1 MSTAMM
7 PDEDQTTAPVPPQ
20 DLPAEQSV
28 LGAMMLSEE
37 AIGDVTDCLHRDDLY
52 RPAHQAIYDGILDL
66 YSRGEPADAIT
77 VSSELER
84 RNELQRVGGAPYL
97 HTLIAT
103 VPTAANAGYY
113 AEQVAA
119 KATLRRAV
127 EAGTRITQL
136 GYYGEAGSE
145 IDEIVDRVQAT
156 AFEVSERRANRDFQS
171 ANAFIP
177 DALTRLEEIQAS
189 DGETGVRTGF
199 ADLDGY
205 LAGLKPG
212 QLITVAGRPGLG
224 KSTLALDVVRSAV
237 LDQQVGAAVFSLE
250 MGQDELAMRFLSA
263 TAGVRF
269 DRMRKGQLTD
279 SDWTQVARAS
289 AKLQEAPLFLDD
301 SPDLTPTAIR
311 TKARRLKQRHGIG
324 LIVVDYLQLMTSGK
338 KVESRQV
345 EVSEFSRQL
354 KLLAKELEVPV
365 IAVAQLNRESDKR
378 TDKKPQLSDLRESGG
393 IENDSDAVVL
403 IHRPDAFERDDPR
416 MGEADLILAKQRSG
430 PTGTATV
437 AHQLHLSRFVSM
449 AEEPPPS
456 PTSPTASG
464 PHLRAVPEHD

>member
-7 PDEDQTTAPVPPQ
+7 PDGSENTAPVPPH
-20 DLPAEQSV
+20 DLAAEQSV
-28 LGAMMLSEE
+28 LGGMMLSPE
-37 AIGDVTDCLHRDDLY
+37 AIGDVTNYLWPTDFY
-52 RPAHQAIYDGILDL
+52 RPAHQVIYDAILTL
-66 YSRGEPADAIT
+66 YGRGEPADAIT
-77 VSSELER
+77 VGSELER
-84 RNELQRVGGAPYL
+84 HNELQRVGGAPYL

-103 VPTAANAGYY
+103 VPTAANAGFY

-119 KATLRRAV
+119 KATMRRTV
-127 EAGTRITQL
+127 EAGTRITHL
-136 GYYGEAGSE
+136 GYYGEAGADV
-145 IDEIVDRVQAT
+145 DEIVDQVQAA
-156 AFEVSERRANRDFQS
+156 AFGVSERRANNDFQA

-177 DALTRLEEIQAS
+177 DVLTRLEEIQDS
-189 DGETGVRTGF
+189 DGEAGVRTGF
-199 ADLDGY
+199 ADLDAL

-212 QLITVAGRPGLG
+212 QLITVAARPGLG
-224 KSTLALDVVRSAV
+224 KSTLALDMVRSAV

-250 MGQDELAMRFLSA
+250 MGRDELAMRFLSA
-263 TAGVRF
+263 SGGVRF

-279 SDWTQVARAS
+279 DDWAQVARAS
-289 AKLQEAPLFLDD
+289 AKLQEAPLFIDD
-301 SPDLTPTAIR
+301 SPDMTSTAIR

-324 LIVVDYLQLMTSGK
+324 LIVVDYLQLMTSGRR
-338 KVESRQV
+338 VESRQV
-345 EVSEFSRQL
+345 EVNEFSRNL

-365 IAVAQLNRESDKR
+365 VAISQLNRESDKR

-430 PTGTATV
+430 PTGIATV

-456 PTSPTASG
+456 PTAPTANG
-464 PHLRAVPEHD
+464 PHLRAVPEQD